1 MVLICVLALL
11 KWYKIRRTSAIL
23 LIILWR
29 ERKNFVFLR
38 KRYYN
43 NILKKIAMER
53 ITRMFWFAAIV
64 ALCASCSKSL
74 TDIGHKG
81 GSTRLSNVNVYRLLY
96 EGVDVGFS
104 DSSVGRPI
112 DSHAPS
118 RIKDGV
124 YYYDDDNN
132 QYPINQILLAEYS
145 RKESQKFL
153 NKFYASLLD
162 PQFDARKFTKRYK
175 SCCVSEAKY
184 QLREAVANAEPM
196 EGWHMFLPKEGPM
209 PKAVSVTYKS
219 GDWFDVC
226 FDGSTEPTL
235 AIEVVVN
242 NVKKPPYIINVRRY
256 GEDDDAEWQMGLRIP

>member
-1 MVLICVLALL
+1 
-11 KWYKIRRTSAIL
+11 
-23 LIILWR
+23 
-29 ERKNFVFLR
+29 
-38 KRYYN
+38 
-43 NILKKIAMER
+43 MER
-53 ITRMFWFAAIV
+53 ITRMFGFAAIV

-81 GSTRLSNVNVYRLLY
+81 GSTSSSGEQIQHVLGWGAFGAPNSGQHASDYRADNIPPRLM
-96 EGVDVGFS
+96 
-104 DSSVGRPI
+104 
-112 DSHAPS
+112 
-118 RIKDGV
+118 DGV
-124 YYYDDDNN
+124 YIHDDGTK
-132 QYPINQILLAEYS
+132 QYPINQDLVADYS

-196 EGWHMFLPKEGPM
+196 EGWHMFLPKGGPR

-219 GDWFDVC
+219 EDWFDVC